1 MLAPRSRAQPEGPHT
16 AEAGTARSEG
26 RRRRVLVVGVF
37 ALLTVSLLLLFVEV
51 VRARSFAA
59 ERQRRA
65 LEIVSRE
72 PELYRQLAERDGVF
86 ESQRQIYMERFR
98 RLEAKIRQN
107 DQEINALRARL
118 TTATTSAGVT
128 P

>member
-1 MLAPRSRAQPEGPHT
+1 MLAPGS
-16 AEAGTARSEG
+16 ARSEG
-26 RRRRVLVVGVF
+26 RRRHLLVVAVF
-37 ALLTVSLLLLFVEV
+37 ALLTVSLLLLIVEV
-51 VRARSFAA
+51 VRARSFEA
-59 ERQRRA
+59 ERHRRA

-72 PELYRQLAERDGVF
+72 PELYRQLSDRDGVL

-107 DQEINALRARL
+107 EQEIDALRARL
-118 TTATTSAGVT
+118 TTVTTSAGVT